1 MYRNAS
7 RFGAA
12 TPAFLLLVGLTSVA
26 AVKAQPSTAQSA
38 PAQPDTLKFEVA
50 SVKLSMD
57 QRTMS
62 IRPMP
67 GGRLVAT
74 APLKLL
80 MINAYGLQRSR
91 ILGGPD
97 WINNDR
103 YDIEAKA
110 GENANRAQLMAMLQ
124 HLLED
129 RFRLRVHSETR
140 ETPVYYLVVDKGG
153 HRLASPEKSECS
165 SADPPPPPGRSDP
178 ASAPCGQMRILPSTS
193 GVRMEGDRVPLGE
206 LIRVLAV
213 AVDRPVLDKTNLPGL
228 FDIQLRFIDE
238 PPGAPP
244 SDSPGPTVFAA
255 LREQL
260 GLRLEPSKGPVEFLV
275 VDHVE
280 HATAN

>member
-1 MYRNAS
+1 MV
-7 RFGAA
+7 
-12 TPAFLLLVGLTSVA
+12 PAFLLLVGLGGLA
-26 AVKAQPSTAQSA
+26 AVKAQPSVTQSA
-38 PAQPDTLKFEVA
+38 APQPDTMKFEVT
-50 SVKLSMD
+50 SIKPSMD

-62 IRPMP
+62 VRPMP

-80 MINAYGLQRSR
+80 MMYAYGLQRSR

-97 WINNDR
+97 WINYDR

-110 GENANRAQLMAMLQ
+110 AENANRAQLMAMLQ
-124 HLLED
+124 DLLED
-129 RFRLRVHSETR
+129 RFRLRVHRETR

-153 HRLASPEKSECS
+153 HRLASPQNSECS
-165 SADPPPPPGRSDP
+165 SADSPPPSGRSDS
-178 ASAPCGQMRILPSTS
+178 ASAPCGQMRILPFTS
-193 GVRMEGDRVPLGE
+193 GARMEGDRVPVGE

-213 AVDRPVLDKTNLPGL
+213 AVDRPVLDKTSLTGL
-228 FDIQLRFIDE
+228 FDIRLRFIDE

-244 SDSPGPTVFAA
+244 PDSLGPTVFAA

-280 HATAN
+280 HPTAN